1 MIKMFNAKSGKLRKN
16 EIIFLISAL
25 VLPILQFILFYV
37 VVNFNSFALSFKST
51 TDGVHFKLAGF
62 DNYKLMLRK
71 IFNDVEMGYYFRNS
85 LVMYLM
91 TQLATPTLC
100 LFFSFAFW
108 KKVLGTK
115 FFQSVLF
122 LPSVIS
128 SVVFV
133 MIFRNALNSLLPT
146 LFKNDAI
153 SEWLN
158 PYKSGFT
165 VTTLFTCFL
174 SFGGTMLLLLG
185 AFSSIDQ
192 SVVEYARIDGVN
204 TWQEFRYVAFPFIYP
219 TLISMLIIGLSGFFS
234 SQGHLITFYSAST
247 DPQVNTIGTFIYITV
262 YKATNYS
269 KFPELS
275 AMGIMLS
282 LVAIAVTLTLRKVLE
297 KYGPSED

>member
-1 MIKMFNAKSGKLRKN
+1 MKALKYRSERLNKN
-16 EIIFLISAL
+16 EIIFLVSAL
-25 VLPILQFILFYV
+25 AIPLLQFTLFYI

-51 TDGVHFKLAGF
+51 VDGVNFKGVWF
-62 DNYKLMLRK
+62 DNYKLVLDK
-71 IFNDVEMGYYFRNS
+71 IFHNVEMQTYFKNT

-91 TQLATPTLC
+91 TQIFTPCIC

-108 KKVLGTK
+108 KKVFGSK
-115 FFQSVLF
+115 FFESVLF

-146 LFKNDAI
+146 IFHDDSIA
-153 SEWLN
+153 EWLS
-158 PYKSGFT
+158 PYKNGFM
-165 VTTLFTCFL
+165 VTTIFTCFL

-192 SVVEYARIDGVN
+192 SVVEYAKIDGVN
-204 TWQEFRYVAFPFIYP
+204 TWQEFRYVAFPFVYP
-219 TLISMLIIGLSGFFS
+219 TLISMIVIGLAGFFS

-247 DPQVNTIGTFIYITV
+247 DCQVNTIGTYIYITV
-262 YKATNYS
+262 YKATDYS
-269 KFPELS
+269 KYPELS

-282 LVAIAVTLTLRKVLE
+282 IVAIIVTLSLRKILE